1 MPRHQRYRVVE
12 RIDVGGMAEV
22 YRGLFST
29 LEGIQKEVAIKRV
42 LPHLTRNEKFVRM
55 FLDEAR
61 TSMVLNHANIVQ
73 VFDVGRAAGTYFI
86 VMEYVDGHNLRRI
99 FQRASER
106 GMRIPVEIAVY
117 IMIEVCKALAHA
129 HERKGPDGKPL
140 GIVHRDVSPPN
151 VLISKAGEV
160 KLTDFGLAKAAT
172 QVEHTDPGVVKGKF
186 SYLSPE
192 AAEGAQIDCRADIF
206 SAGTVLF
213 ELLTGRKLFL
223 GKTDMETVELV
234 RKAQVPPVRRLN
246 PDVPRELERIL
257 RRALAR
263 DPRKRYPAARD
274 MAEDLARFLFEQ
286 AQRKVTAMDVARFV
300 EDLFRPAQD
309 KIEDRVDALLHEEII
324 NLSSMGYIRDA
335 QPGEGRQPLTDAD
348 LSEPV
353 RKAGRIP
360 ATALWDAMSAS
371 RAQVSEMLD
380 EVGSAIASQGSV
392 AVSGGPSRRTL
403 VAWGIGFL
411 VLLLALAYVVVRYVY
426 AL

>member
-1 MPRHQRYRVVE
+1 MPYRQLPRDQQEELLLTQR
-12 RIDVGGMAEV
+12 MQFNPAHAEGETPHAT
-22 YRGLFST
+22 YYGRLLGLVNN
-29 LEGIQKEVAIKRV
+29 I
-42 LPHLTRNEKFVRM
+42 
-55 FLDEAR
+55 EAR
-61 TSMVLNHANIVQ
+61 LNDRRYD
-73 VFDVGRAAGTYFI
+73 FL
-86 VMEYVDGHNLRRI
+86 LR
-99 FQRASER
+99 
-106 GMRIPVEIAVY
+106 P
-117 IMIEVCKALAHA
+117 
-129 HERKGPDGKPL
+129 
-140 GIVHRDVSPPN
+140 
-151 VLISKAGEV
+151 
-160 KLTDFGLAKAAT
+160 
-172 QVEHTDPGVVKGKF
+172 
-186 SYLSPE
+186 
-192 AAEGAQIDCRADIF
+192 
-206 SAGTVLF
+206 
-213 ELLTGRKLFL
+213 
-223 GKTDMETVELV
+223 
-234 RKAQVPPVRRLN
+234 
-246 PDVPRELERIL
+246 
-257 RRALAR
+257 
-263 DPRKRYPAARD
+263 
-274 MAEDLARFLFEQ
+274 FEQ